1 MAARRRAHG
10 LTTGANMQTAPTADI
25 VDVELTGSEAAA
37 AVPAAAEV
45 PAVVPQ
51 RTAIVSTT
59 PADLLRIAIEKDAD
73 LDKLERLMELQDRH
87 EAKLAKRSFDAA
99 FAAFKAEAVVIVKGK
114 DVKDGPLKGK
124 KYAELHDVVNAVT
137 PALSKHGLSSA
148 WRLTRDEK
156 DWMEVTCYLRHV
168 DGHEESVSMGGPPD
182 MGGAKNAIQ
191 ARASTKTYLERYTL
205 KAITGLSEQD
215 DDDDGAG
222 GASRVDNHSARGAD
236 RTAEPN
242 HQGGTRRAAAS
253 QQRGNSEPPAFYDQ
267 KKFDANKDQWRET
280 VKSGRKTPS
289 ALIAFIESRGA
300 PLTEDQKLTIDSWS
314 HEND

>member
-1 MAARRRAHG
+1 
-10 LTTGANMQTAPTADI
+10 MQTATMADV
-25 VDVELTGSEAAA
+25 VDVDLTGTEAAA
-37 AVPAAAEV
+37 APPPAAEV
-45 PAVVPQ
+45 PALVPQ

-99 FAAFKAEAVVIVKGK
+99 FAAFKAEAVKIIKGRK
-114 DVKDGPLKGK
+114 VTDGPLKNK
-124 KYAELHDVVNAVT
+124 SYAELHDVVNAVT

-205 KAITGLSEQD
+205 KAITGLSEQE

-222 GASRVDNHSARGAD
+222 G
-236 RTAEPN
+236 
-242 HQGGTRRAAAS
+242 GGTGSPPPSGPQSSGNAGRSSEPRGRRAPPDDPSPGA
-253 QQRGNSEPPAFYDQ
+253 GKPPAFYDQ
-267 KKFDANKDQWRET
+267 KKFDANKDTWRDM
-280 VKSGRKTPS
+280 VKSGRKTP
-289 ALIAFIESRGA
+289 AAMIQFIESKGA
-300 PLTEDQKLTIDSWS
+300 PLSPNQQTTIDSWS